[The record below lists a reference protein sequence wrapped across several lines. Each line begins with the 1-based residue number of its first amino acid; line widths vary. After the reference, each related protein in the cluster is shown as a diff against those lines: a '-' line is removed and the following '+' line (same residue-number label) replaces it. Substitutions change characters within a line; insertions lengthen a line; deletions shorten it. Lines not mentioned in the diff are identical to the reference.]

1 MKGSVTDE
9 KHVQAATPVAYEERS
24 VMNLILLARIVPT
37 FASVVSTSG
46 RIGGRAQS
54 NGGFRKSES
63 RPGSGKRKCWRS
75 RTTFKVGVLQS
86 V

>member
-1 MKGSVTDE
+1 MVKGSVTDE
-9 KHVQAATPVAYEERS
+9 KHVQAAIPVAYEERS
-24 VMNLILLARIVPT
+24 ATRLILLAGIVPT

-63 RPGSGKRKCWRS
+63 RPESGKRKCWRS
-75 RTTFKVGVLQS
+75 RITFKVGVL
-86 V
+86 